1 MYSFWDLSGDIGGL
15 VEILKTF
22 GGLLISFLTIFNGSN
37 LDKYLISQLFFL
49 ESKSETKAKRKHAK
63 FESPLCLLKRK
74 PQKFSMYSKGLSRI
88 DKELD
93 LVEFIRHQLIDKI
106 SMNLLFTRSE
116 SYLMKHQYKP
126 FVLSSNDQVESDNSD
141 DVDHHEM
148 RAETRFK
155 QKLIENIRAK
165 QSKPP

>member
-15 VEILKTF
+15 VEILKTS
-22 GGLLISFLTIFNGSN
+22 GGLLISFMTIFKGSN

-49 ESKSETKAKRKHAK
+49 ESKSESKVKRKHAK
-63 FESPLCLLKRK
+63 FESLLCLLKRK
-74 PQKFSMYSKGLSRI
+74 RQKFNMYSKGLSRI

-106 SMNLLFTRSE
+106 SMNLLFTKPE
-116 SYLMKHQYKP
+116 SYLMKHQYIP
-126 FVLSSNDQVESDNSD
+126 FVLSSNDQVESENSD
-141 DVDHHEM
+141 DVDPHEM

-165 QSKPP
+165 QSMPF